1 MSRKVIQYRRS
12 KFSTR
17 LLTDRVYTAGHSWL
31 KNEEGDLWRI
41 GLTKFAIRMLGEAVE
56 MDMEISQGDCIETGQ
71 VIGWIEGFKAVTDIF
86 APMTGAFR
94 GSNEQLIN
102 DMELLRRDPY
112 GKGWIYSIEGKPD
125 SSCVDVEGY
134 MAVLDRTIDKM
145 MGSRHEGETSSAR
158 EVLHRLGGGL
168 WPGNW
173 MRRQAPALLLAKI
186 DGVV

>member
-56 MDMEISQGDCIETGQ
+56 MDMEINQGDCIETGQ

-145 MGSRHEGETSSAR
+145 MGTQGDSEKTLAR
-158 EVLHRLGGGL
+158 NAAHRLADALRPRGRIRG
-168 WPGNW
+168 
-173 MRRQAPALLLAKI
+173 QAPALLFATN
-186 DGVV
+186 DGAV